1 VYVQY
6 EQGGCF

>member
-1 VYVQY
+1 MKFG